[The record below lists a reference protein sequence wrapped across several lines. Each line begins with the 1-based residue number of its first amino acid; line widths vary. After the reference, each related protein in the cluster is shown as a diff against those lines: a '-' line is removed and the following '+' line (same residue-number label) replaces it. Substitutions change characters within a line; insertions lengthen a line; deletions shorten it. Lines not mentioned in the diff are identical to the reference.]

1 MSAIEKEE
9 ILKKRLK
16 EMGSVAIA
24 FSGGVD
30 STYLLRVA
38 HDVLGDKAIAVTAV
52 SPTYPEREF
61 HEATA
66 YTQSIGV
73 RHIIVHSNE
82 LDNPEFV
89 QNPVNKCYICKKIRF
104 SKLIEI
110 AKENGANYVLDGS
123 NVDDA
128 GDFRPGMKAAEELGV
143 ISPLKDVG
151 MTKKDIREL
160 SKAYGLPTWD
170 KPSYACLATR
180 VPYGEDITE
189 KKLSMIEQAEE
200 FLMRLGYKTLRV
212 RHHQGDIA
220 RIEVPEENIKDFMN
234 DELRKKVVDELS
246 KIGYK
251 YIAIDLSGYRS
262 GNMNKGIK
270 EAILS

>member
-30 STYLLRVA
+30 STYLLKVA

-61 HEATA
+61 DEARA

-212 RHHQGDIA
+212 RHHHGDIA
-220 RIEVPEENIKDFMN
+220 RIEIPEESIKDFMN

-251 YIAIDLSGYRS
+251 YVAIDLSGYRS